1 MALRDQ
7 IMQIA
12 QSDPQFSKAVD
23 VMEQRIAHMPVVPK
37 DLDKEI
43 QMLEFV
49 LQNPDKYAEVREA
62 AIKDGYI
69 KPEMMPVQF
78 DQVLIISL
86 LVALYG
92 LQDRMKQQGYARG
105 GLKVAGRELAAQGR
119 GGDDMIAHINHRE
132 AEVLKRMGG
141 AGTINPNTGLH
152 EYKGGGGIL
161 GAILPVALSFIAP
174 GIGTAIGTALG
185 ASGTAASAL
194 GGALIGAG
202 TSAITGGN
210 PLVGALTGGIM
221 PVASGALFGEQGLSG
236 ALGLNSSGGSGG
248 ILGNIFGAGSS
259 TPAEVPEGGFGAAPN
274 PSQGW
279 DANAPAT
286 VPTPTARPEGLA
298 ALANPDATSPATSV
312 VDKLKNSL
320 GLGGSSGSDGMSL
333 GSLAKLAI
341 PAAALLS
348 SQDKPQ
354 QTQPTAMSASQQEY
368 FNRPPITWD
377 WNEIQRMANQN
388 GMSVSDFISQNLSKL
403 SAGTF
408 STPGSYKPPVMVA
421 QGGPLSHLAKGS
433 GSGRDDTINAR
444 LSDGEYVMDAETV
457 ALLGDGS
464 TDAGAKRL
472 DKMREE
478 IRKQKGKNL
487 AKGKI
492 SPDAKSPLA
501 YLKGVA

>member
-12 QSDPQFSKAVD
+12 DSDPQFSKAVD

-49 LQNPDKYAEVREA
+49 LQNPDKYQEVREA

-92 LQDRMKQQGYARG
+92 LQDRMNQQGYARG
-105 GLKVAGRELAAQGR
+105 GLKVAARELAAQGR
-119 GGDDMIAHINHRE
+119 GGDDMLAHINHRE
-132 AEVLKRMGG
+132 AEVLRRMGG
-141 AGTINPNTGLH
+141 AGSVNPNTGLH

-185 ASGTAASAL
+185 ASGTMASAL

-210 PLVGALTGGIM
+210 PLLGALTGGLM
-221 PVASGALFGEQGLSG
+221 PVASNALFGAEGLTG
-236 ALGLNSSGGSGG
+236 KIG
-248 ILGNIFGAGSS
+248 INGIFGEAAGSS
-259 TPAEVPEGGFGAAPN
+259 PGAGEVMAPTTNPGGWGAGAPGGTDLPAVGSMPP
-274 PSQGW
+274 
-279 DANAPAT
+279 
-286 VPTPTARPEGLA
+286 ARPEGLA
-298 ALANPDATSPATSV
+298 ALANPEAASPATSV
-312 VDKLKNSL
+312 VDKIKSSI
-320 GLGGSSGSDGMSL
+320 GLGGSGDGMSL
-333 GSLAKLAI
+333 GTLAKLAI

-348 SQDKPQ
+348 SQDQPKQ
-354 QTQPTAMSASQQEY
+354 AQPTSMSASSQEY
-368 FNRPPITWD
+368 FNRPPTTWD
-377 WNEIQRMANQN
+377 WNEIQRMANES
-388 GMSVSDFISQNLSKL
+388 GMSLSDFISQNLNKFA
-403 SAGTF
+403 AGAYNA
-408 STPGSYKPPVMVA
+408 PGSYKPPVMVA
-421 QGGPLSHLAKGS
+421 HGGPLSNLVKGS
-433 GSGRDDTINAR
+433 GSGRDDAINAH
-444 LSDGEYVMDAETV
+444 LSNGEYVMDAETV
-457 ALLGDGS
+457 SLLGDGAN
-464 TDAGAKRL
+464 DAGAKRL
-472 DKMREE
+472 DEMRKQ
-478 IRKQKGKNL
+478 IRMQKGKNL

-492 SPDAKSPLA
+492 SPNAKSPLA

>member
-12 QSDPQFSKAVD
+12 DSDPQFSKAVD

-49 LQNPDKYAEVREA
+49 LQNPDKYQEVREA

-92 LQDRMKQQGYARG
+92 LQDRMNQQGYSRG
-105 GLKVAGRELAAQGR
+105 GLKVAARELAAQGR
-119 GGDDMIAHINHRE
+119 GGDDMLAHINHRE
-132 AEVLKRMGG
+132 AEVLRRMGG
-141 AGTINPNTGLH
+141 AGSVNPNTGLH

-185 ASGTAASAL
+185 ASGTMASAL

-210 PLVGALTGGIM
+210 PLLGALTGGIM
-221 PVASGALFGEQGLSG
+221 PVASGALFGEQGLTG
-236 ALGLNSSGGSGG
+236 ALGLNSKEG
-248 ILGNIFGAGSS
+248 ILGNIFGAGTSAP
-259 TPAEVPEGGFGAAPN
+259 TEMPEGGWGAMPK
-274 PSQGW
+274 PGEGW
-279 DANAPAT
+279 EANAPSS

-298 ALANPDATSPATSV
+298 ALANPEAASPATSV
-312 VDKLKNSL
+312 VDKIKSSI
-320 GLGGSSGSDGMSL
+320 GLGGSGDGMSL
-333 GSLAKLAI
+333 GTLAKLAI

-348 SQDKPQ
+348 SQDQPKQ
-354 QTQPTAMSASQQEY
+354 AQPTSMSASSQEY
-368 FNRPPITWD
+368 FNRPPTTWD
-377 WNEIQRMANQN
+377 WNEIQRMANES
-388 GMSVSDFISQNLSKL
+388 GMSLSDFISKNLNKFA
-403 SAGTF
+403 AGAYN
-408 STPGSYKPPVMVA
+408 TPGSYKPPVMVA
-421 QGGPLSHLAKGS
+421 HGGPLSNLAKGS

-472 DKMREE
+472 DEMRKQ
-478 IRKQKGKNL
+478 IRMQKGKNL